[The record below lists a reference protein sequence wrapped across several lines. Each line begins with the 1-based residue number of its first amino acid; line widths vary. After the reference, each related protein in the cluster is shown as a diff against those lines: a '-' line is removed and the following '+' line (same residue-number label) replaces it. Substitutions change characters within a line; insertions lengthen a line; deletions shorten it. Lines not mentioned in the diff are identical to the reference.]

1 MSKNDLKIGKI
12 AAAVVAGVA
21 VILFLFTSVKLFTY
35 DAQENEMMTISGG
48 EGQFIVED
56 GNKGYRIYT
65 THENCE
71 EVEID
76 IYYESYFGLNR
87 GDLMWDGSCSAGFF
101 EFRPAKSGDLTYL
114 GTVFYQ
120 GPFDTKPTSE
130 VEVDFNVS
138 STHEIIITDREP
150 VEQNLDFRTLSL
162 ILLGIAGSIYGVTKR
177 TEIKRGFEKLHEQ
190 AMINLQERLN
200 APENI
205 AALKAVEMMESHLK
219 TNNIDSASMFSSFD
233 LNKDGS
239 INHFELMEGLKK
251 IGVEGLTP
259 LDIDALV
266 SILDSDGDG
275 KIQLIELQTI
285 LDQHQ

>member
-1 MSKNDLKIGKI
+1 M
-12 AAAVVAGVA
+12 
-21 VILFLFTSVKLFTY
+21 
-35 DAQENEMMTISGG
+35 
-48 EGQFIVED
+48 
-56 GNKGYRIYT
+56 
-65 THENCE
+65 
-71 EVEID
+71 
-76 IYYESYFGLNR
+76 
-87 GDLMWDGSCSAGFF
+87 
-101 EFRPAKSGDLTYL
+101 
-114 GTVFYQ
+114 
-120 GPFDTKPTSE
+120 
-130 VEVDFNVS
+130 
-138 STHEIIITDREP
+138 
-150 VEQNLDFRTLSL
+150 LSL

-177 TEIKRGFEKLHEQ
+177 TEMKRSFEELHEQ
-190 AMINLQERLN
+190 AMINLQERLS

-205 AALKAVEMMESHLK
+205 AALKAVDMMESHLK

>member
-1 MSKNDLKIGKI
+1 MS
-12 AAAVVAGVA
+12 
-21 VILFLFTSVKLFTY
+21 
-35 DAQENEMMTISGG
+35 
-48 EGQFIVED
+48 
-56 GNKGYRIYT
+56 
-65 THENCE
+65 
-71 EVEID
+71 
-76 IYYESYFGLNR
+76 
-87 GDLMWDGSCSAGFF
+87 
-101 EFRPAKSGDLTYL
+101 
-114 GTVFYQ
+114 
-120 GPFDTKPTSE
+120 
-130 VEVDFNVS
+130 
-138 STHEIIITDREP
+138 
-150 VEQNLDFRTLSL
+150 
-162 ILLGIAGSIYGVTKR
+162 
-177 TEIKRGFEKLHEQ
+177 
-190 AMINLQERLN
+190 

-205 AALKAVEMMESHLK
+205 AALKAVDMMESHLK